1 MKAGSRGIEVFGP
14 YKARHRSRAIWYRYQ
29 HQLFLA
35 FCIGFAGGAG
45 LMLLF

>member
-1 MKAGSRGIEVFGP
+1 MKAGLIGIEAFGP
-14 YKARHRSRAIWYRYQ
+14 YKARHKSRASWYSYQ
-29 HQLFLA
+29 DRLFLA